1 MNYLS
6 DRVNNL
12 SESATLAMTRLSR
25 ELISQGLDI
34 INLSIGEPDFN
45 TPEFVKDEARLALD
59 QNYTHYPPVN
69 GYQELR
75 EAICRKLRRDN
86 NLEYKPNQI
95 VVSTG
100 AKQALANA
108 VLALVNPG
116 EEVIM
121 PTPYWVSYSELVKL
135 AEGVSVLVNADI
147 STRFKITAK
156 QLEQAITPKS
166 KLLMFNSPNNPSGAV
181 YDLEELKALAAV
193 IEKNPQ
199 LFVIADEIYEYI
211 IFDGK
216 HESLAQFE
224 SIRDRVIIVNGVSKG
239 YAMTGWRLGYTASN
253 PEIAQAI
260 NKIQGQITS
269 GSNSITQRAAICAM
283 DRAPKDVPEM
293 IQMIEIFR
301 ERRDL
306 LVKLLRQIPGL
317 KVDLPDGA
325 FYVFPDISSYLGK
338 KTSDGESIADD
349 NALCMYLLKEARV
362 ALVPGSS
369 FGNDKCIRFS
379 YATSTEKV
387 AEAAE
392 RVAKALAK
400 LV

>member
-45 TPEFVKDEARLALD
+45 TPEFVKDEAKLALD
-59 QNYTHYPPVN
+59 GNYTHYSPVN

-75 EAICRKLRRDN
+75 EAICRKLHRDN
-86 NLEYKPNQI
+86 NLEFKPNQI

-100 AKQALANA
+100 AKQALANT

-116 EEVIM
+116 DEVIM

-135 AEGVSVLVNADI
+135 AEGVSVLVDAGI
-147 STRFKITAK
+147 GSRFKITAT
-156 QLEQAITPKS
+156 QLERAITPKS

-181 YDLEELKALAAV
+181 YDHEELKALAVV

-224 SIRDRVIIVNGVSKG
+224 AIRDRVIIINGVSKG
-239 YAMTGWRLGYTASN
+239 YAMTGWRLGYSASN
-253 PEIAQAI
+253 LMIAQAI

-269 GSNSITQRAAICAM
+269 GSNSVTQRAAICAM

-293 IQMIEIFR
+293 QQMIEIFR
-301 ERRDL
+301 ERRNL

-325 FYVFPDISSYLGK
+325 FYVFPDISHYLGK
-338 KTSDGESIADD
+338 KTADGDILADD
-349 NALCMYLLKEARV
+349 NALCMYLLKEACV

-369 FGNDKCIRFS
+369 FGNGKCIRFS

-400 LV
+400 LR